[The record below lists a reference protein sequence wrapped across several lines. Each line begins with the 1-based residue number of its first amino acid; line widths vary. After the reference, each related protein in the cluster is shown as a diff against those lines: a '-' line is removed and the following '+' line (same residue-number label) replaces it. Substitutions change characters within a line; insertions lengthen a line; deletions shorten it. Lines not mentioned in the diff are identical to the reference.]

1 MRPIPEAALI
11 LNDRN
16 NPPHAHPLLSSLAP
30 LLPSPA
36 PLPPRTGPPAED
48 LLFTILHS
56 DSWEIRLIDSGT
68 LADGGSRHGDRLN
81 SECGMNATGRMGA
94 EEGG

>member
-1 MRPIPEAALI
+1 MTATT
-11 LNDRN
+11 
-16 NPPHAHPLLSSLAP
+16 PPTPLLLSP
-30 LLPSPA
+30 TPLPSPA
-36 PLPPRTGPPAED
+36 PLPPRTLPPPPPPED

-81 SECGMNATGRMGA
+81 SECGMNATGRTGA
-94 EEGG
+94 EEGGLKSN

>member
-1 MRPIPEAALI
+1 MTATTP
-11 LNDRN
+11 
-16 NPPHAHPLLSSLAP
+16 AHTPSSLPFP

-36 PLPPRTGPPAED
+36 PLPCCPDPPED
-48 LLFTILHS
+48 LLFTIPHS

-81 SECGMNATGRMGA
+81 SECGMNATGRTGA

>member
-1 MRPIPEAALI
+1 MTATTPT
-11 LNDRN
+11 
-16 NPPHAHPLLSSLAP
+16 HT
-30 LLPSPA
+30 PSPLSPT
-36 PLPPRTGPPAED
+36 PLFPPLHPPPED

-81 SECGMNATGRMGA
+81 SECGMNATGRTGA
-94 EEGG
+94 EEGGLKSN

>member
-1 MRPIPEAALI
+1 MIPS
-11 LNDRN
+11 DHN
-16 NPPHAHPLLSSLAP
+16 NPSHTPCALPFPSSLRCCP
-30 LLPSPA
+30 N
-36 PLPPRTGPPAED
+36 PPEE

-81 SECGMNATGRMGA
+81 SECGMNATGRMGV
-94 EEGG
+94 EERGGLGGRPKSN

>member
-1 MRPIPEAALI
+1 MTATT
-11 LNDRN
+11 
-16 NPPHAHPLLSSLAP
+16 PHTHTLSSP
-30 LLPSPA
+30 LSLPSFPPLRPYPLTQA
-36 PLPPRTGPPAED
+36 PPPPED

-68 LADGGSRHGDRLN
+68 LADGGSRHADRLN